1 MVRAGIII
9 FLMCL
14 GLGAQAQMKIIPREK
29 LENVNNPQLSPA
41 AKNLKFDILHIEAEP
56 MGEDDGI
63 KTFVYGFENIGNEP
77 VTIKRIVTTCT
88 CVTAVCRKEIIQP
101 KDSSLVEVRYNPKGH
116 PGKFDRKVFVY
127 TDDSQ
132 MPAAILR
139 LSVDVERG
147 KDMSGLYPV
156 SMGTIRLR
164 RKEMTLTWGV
174 ASVEKCPFV
183 NLSGKPLRLE
193 CEKAMLP
200 PCLSFGTQPAVVPA
214 GAEGEIVIEYDPSKG
229 GERDKMPVM
238 LKGLGLP
245 PTQSSIIIGFEKEN
259 K

>member
-1 MVRAGIII
+1 MVRSGIII

-14 GLGAQAQMKIIPREK
+14 GLGSQAQMKIIPREK
-29 LENVNNPQLSPA
+29 LEAVNNPQLSPA
-41 AKNLKFDILHIEAEP
+41 AKNLKFDVLHIEADP

-63 KTFVYGFENIGNEP
+63 KTFVYRFENIGNET

-101 KDSSLVEVRYNPKGH
+101 KDSSEIEVRYNPKGH

-147 KDMSGLYPV
+147 KDMAGLYPV
-156 SMGTIRLR
+156 SMGSIRLR
-164 RKEMTLTWGV
+164 RKEMTIIRGV
-174 ASVEKCPFV
+174 ATVEKCPFV

-200 PCLSFGTQPAVVPA
+200 PCLSFGTRPAVVPA

-229 GERDKMPVM
+229 GDRDKMPVM

>member
-29 LENVNNPQLSPA
+29 LEAVNNPQLSPA
-41 AKNLKFDILHIEAEP
+41 AKNLKFDVMHIEAEP

-63 KTFVYGFENIGNEP
+63 KTYIYKFKNIGAEP
-77 VTIKRIVTTCT
+77 VTVRRIVTTCT
-88 CVTAVCRKEIIQP
+88 CVTAICRKERVQP
-101 KDSSLVEVRYNPKGH
+101 NDSSEIEVRYNPKGH

-147 KDMSGLYPV
+147 KDLSGLYPV
-156 SMGTIRLR
+156 SMGSIRLR
-164 RKEMTLTWGV
+164 RKEMTMTRGV

-183 NLSGKPLRLE
+183 NLSGKPLMLE

-200 PCLSFGTQPAVVPA
+200 PCLKFSTRPAVIPV
-214 GAEGEIVIEYDPSKG
+214 GGEGEIVIEYDPSKG
-229 GERDKMPVM
+229 GERDRMPVM